1 MSIGHGFD
9 SLAWFFFFFNR
20 QLPSRARGKMLPLR
34 AQGQVVYG
42 QHLIFDIIASAWP
55 QFRLRALF
63 IRAEL

>member
-1 MSIGHGFD
+1 
-9 SLAWFFFFFNR
+9 
-20 QLPSRARGKMLPLR
+20 MLPLR

-55 QFRLRALF
+55 QFGLRALF